1 MRSIRRLLV
10 LVAGTIV
17 ALTVLSPSVSTLVP
31 SVSASSPRYGNLHV
45 TKACSAYTGSAG
57 SFCTITSSNLKAI
70 KVGSKIVY
78 AQAAGKTALN
88 SDIVLVAGSG
98 NTAVGHCYLGYST
111 AAGDINGLGQCTFS
125 GGTGNF
131 SGFQASVVV
140 TASSTVAK
148 GWNWDGTYSFVRT
161 D

>member
-17 ALTVLSPSVSTLVP
+17 ALTVLGPSVSTLVP

-78 AQAAGKTALN
+78 KQAAGAASLN
-88 SDIVLVAGSG
+88 SDIVLTSGAG
-98 NTAVGHCYLGYST
+98 NTAVGHCYLGF
-111 AAGDINGLGQCTFS
+111 ADGLGQCTFS
-125 GGTGNF
+125 GGTGTF
-131 SGFQASVVV
+131 TGFQASVVV
-140 TASSTVAK
+140 TTSATVEK
-148 GWNWDGTYSFVRT
+148 GWNWDGTYSFVKSN
-161 D
+161 